1 MTGLLGDWANLL
13 LRWAHFIAGIAW
25 IGSSFYFIWLDRAL
39 SAPTQPRPGVEGELW
54 MVHSGGFYQT
64 EKRRPG
70 PGDMPAVLHW
80 FKWEALLTWITGIA
94 LLVLVYYMSGAYLL
108 DPAVSD
114 IGRGTATALGI
125 ALLVVGWV
133 VYDLLWRSP
142 LAAGGGGGSIA
153 AVISLVLLAAVTI
166 ASCRLLSGRAAYMHV
181 GALLGT
187 LMVANVWMRI
197 LPAQQA
203 MIDATKAG
211 RQPDFTLGERAKRRS
226 VHNSY
231 MTFPLLF
238 IMLSSHYPATYASP
252 VNWLVLLCMLVA
264 GAAVRH
270 AMIGGGASAR
280 WALVPAT
287 AALAGAVFFSTPKAA
302 ATSIAAADAVP
313 SFATVRT
320 VVIQRCLS
328 CHSRFPS
335 DPTFGVAPAG
345 VAFDTPEGIARLA
358 ERIRVRAVETQTMP
372 LGNSTGMT
380 PEERDLLARWIAA
393 GAPLR

>member
-13 LRWAHFIAGIAW
+13 LRWTHFIAGIAW

-39 SAPTQPRPGVEGELW
+39 ATPTRPRPGVEGELW

-70 PGDMPAVLHW
+70 PGEMPDVLHW
-80 FKWEALLTWITGIA
+80 FKWEALFTWISGIA
-94 LLVLVYYMSGAYLL
+94 LLVLVYYLSDVYLL
-108 DPAVSD
+108 DPSVSR
-114 IGRGTATALGI
+114 IGRGAATAFGV
-125 ALLVVGWV
+125 ALLLVGWV
-133 VYDLLWRSP
+133 VYDSLWRSP
-142 LAAGGGGGSIA
+142 LAAGDGAVAA
-153 AVISLVLLAAVTI
+153 AVSLTLLAIVTI
-166 ASCRLLSGRAAYMHV
+166 AACRMLSGRAAYMHV

-211 RQPDFTLGERAKRRS
+211 RQPDFTLGEQAKRRS

-238 IMLSSHYPATYASP
+238 IMLSNHYPATYASP
-252 VNWLVLLCMLVA
+252 ANWLVLLLFFVA

-270 AMIGGGASAR
+270 AMIAHGAAAR
-280 WALVPAT
+280 WALVPA
-287 AALAGAVFFSTPKAA
+287 AAAFAGAVFFSTPKAA
-302 ATSIAAADAVP
+302 ATVAATDGVP
-313 SFATVRT
+313 SFAAVRA
-320 VVIQRCLS
+320 VVVQRCLP

-335 DPTFGVAPAG
+335 DPTFGSAPAPAG
-345 VAFDTPEGIARLA
+345 VAFDTPESIARFA

-372 LGNSTGMT
+372 LGNKTGMT
-380 PEERDLLARWIAA
+380 PEERNLLARWIAA